1 MKIKRR
7 KLREKSNKDHPL
19 CPFMSPSARHIFWD
33 FCIQAIV
40 GYTSSGQ
47 YKLAVG
53 MQHSRFLLKQIFYQ
67 LEIMLTKIQ

>member
-7 KLREKSNKDHPL
+7 KLCEKSNKDHPL
-19 CPFMSPSARHIFWD
+19 FPFMSPSARHIFWD

-40 GYTSSGQ
+40 GYTSSGR

-53 MQHSRFLLKQIFYQ
+53 M
-67 LEIMLTKIQ
+67 